1 MPNNEILPT
10 IQEEKKC
17 NFCLVFTKERCSCP
31 LCDNNEMLLCVA
43 CMAEHLEKHTIYYDN
58 PQYQIQDYVETE
70 LMLSN
75 KTGLF

>member
-17 NFCLVFTKERCSCP
+17 NFCLVFCKNRHSCP
-31 LCDNNEMLLCVA
+31 LCDNNMLLCVS

-58 PQYQIQDYVETE
+58 PQYQIQDYIETE
-70 LMLSN
+70 LTLSN